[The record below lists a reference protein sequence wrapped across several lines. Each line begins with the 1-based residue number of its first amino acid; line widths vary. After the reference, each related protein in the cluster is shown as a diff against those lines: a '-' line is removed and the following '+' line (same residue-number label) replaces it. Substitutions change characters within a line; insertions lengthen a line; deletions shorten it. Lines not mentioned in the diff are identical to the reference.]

1 MQDAMAMIKNEL
13 GRDAVILHTR
23 KLKKG
28 GFFGFFSRELIEVV
42 AAVEEPKH
50 PEVKKNANPNKTA
63 SNFVPLIP
71 AKSVEKAIV
80 ATTEPVVSGAME
92 QEIKELR
99 KMVEQVLGQLP
110 QSKTADANE
119 EESLFYQILCQNDID
134 KSIVQQLLQGMPTS
148 NSLLTAQADEAKKL
162 ILQRMRL
169 VLEKVEPIQ
178 LDHETCKIVALIGS
192 TGVGKTTTIAKIAA
206 NFSLKDGYK
215 VAMIT
220 SDTYRIAAVE
230 QLKTYAD
237 IIGVSL
243 DIVYTHEELKE
254 ALARHSDKNLIL
266 IDTAGRS
273 PSNGDQLE
281 ELQKLLSVNPK
292 IEKHLVISAT
302 TKYKDA
308 VEVVEK
314 FSVCQPEKFLF
325 TKVDETSNW
334 GTLFN
339 LLYRYPIKLSYI
351 TNGQNVPDDIEIANA
366 DQFAQRLL
374 QE

>member
-28 GFFGFFSRELIEVV
+28 GIFGFFSKELIEVV
-42 AAVEEPKH
+42 AAVEEQKPR
-50 PEVKKNANPNKTA
+50 EVKKNARPNKTPT
-63 SNFVPLIP
+63 NFVPLIP
-71 AKSVEKAIV
+71 VSPVNKPAVISVPASNEAV
-80 ATTEPVVSGAME
+80 E

-99 KMVEQVLGQLP
+99 KMVEQLINQLP
-110 QSKTADANE
+110 QPSRESANK

-134 KSIVQQLLQGMPTS
+134 KNIVLQLLHGMPAAD
-148 NSLLTAQADEAKKL
+148 SLLTAQFDEAKE
-162 ILQRMRL
+162 IVLQRMRL

-178 LDHETCKIVALIGS
+178 LDPEACKIVALIGS
-192 TGVGKTTTIAKIAA
+192 TGVGKTTTVAKIAA

-243 DIVYTHEELKE
+243 DIVYTPEELAE

-273 PSNGDQLE
+273 PSNVDQLD
-281 ELQKLLSVNPK
+281 ELKELLSVNSK

-308 VEVVEK
+308 VEIVEK

-325 TKVDETSNW
+325 TKVDETNNW

>member
-1 MQDAMAMIKNEL
+1 MIKNEL

-28 GFFGFFSRELIEVV
+28 GIFGFFSKELIEVV
-42 AAVEEPKH
+42 AAVEDQKPR
-50 PEVKKNANPNKTA
+50 EVKKNARPNKTPA
-63 SNFVPLIP
+63 NFVPLIP
-71 AKSVEKAIV
+71 VSPVNKPAVISAPV
-80 ATTEPVVSGAME
+80 ANEAVE

-99 KMVEQVLGQLP
+99 KMVEQLVNQLP
-110 QSKTADANE
+110 QPPRESANKD
-119 EESLFYQILCQNDID
+119 ESLFYQILCQNDID
-134 KSIVQQLLQGMPTS
+134 KSIVQQLLQGMPAAD
-148 NSLLTAQADEAKKL
+148 SLQTAQFDEAKKL
-162 ILQRMRL
+162 VLQRMRL

-178 LDHETCKIVALIGS
+178 LDPEACKIVALIGS
-192 TGVGKTTTIAKIAA
+192 TGVGKTTTVAKIAA

-243 DIVYTHEELKE
+243 DIVYTPEELAE

-273 PSNGDQLE
+273 PSNVDQLD
-281 ELQKLLSVNPK
+281 ELKELLAVNSK

-308 VEVVEK
+308 VEIVEK

-325 TKVDETSNW
+325 TKVDETNNW